1 MAYWHHNISKLESL
15 SKQGLKEF
23 HHNPNNF
30 DNLFHATLACN
41 TFLILSKIN
50 LFNETDVKKL
60 VFALSNTELWSQE
73 KIELFGSSLMRLPVR
88 KINGIASLIINR
100 ADEIR
105 KSNES
110 QFINTMDMILNAVIA
125 LLERK
130 ELFMANKLI
139 KRIDMVYVPENFV
152 SIILRKKFYFALIK
166 FCQTKNDFEIQN
178 IFRMLS
184 FLGLHHLLDDYQTDF
199 KDLKQIFW
207 PK

>member
-1 MAYWHHNISKLESL
+1 MKYGEKFSLLRKNRGLTIKIVAEGITSTSSLSRWEKNEGGMEVEKAIKLLNKIGINPAEFFTFHHDQFIEEVNMAYWHHNISKLESL

-100 ADEIR
+100 AD
-105 KSNES
+105 
-110 QFINTMDMILNAVIA
+110 
-125 LLERK
+125 
-130 ELFMANKLI
+130 
-139 KRIDMVYVPENFV
+139 
-152 SIILRKKFYFALIK
+152 
-166 FCQTKNDFEIQN
+166 
-178 IFRMLS
+178 
-184 FLGLHHLLDDYQTDF
+184 
-199 KDLKQIFW
+199 
-207 PK
+207 